1 MTDNVVGL
9 PQGSAQVSNRSAAV
23 APEPPD
29 NYTYTVCDSQFMH
42 DVAQLKALRSF
53 MIRQAKT
60 TQEAWKIELGVLNLF
75 RFDAQGRFPND
86 GEWAELEHRSNELY
100 RHLSEPDRRRFLYGQ
115 IPRLVIGTAIFLG
128 IFVLA
133 SLVSAALFVP
143 PAQKHLLFVAS
154 LTWVAAL
161 GGIGAIAFIGMNAL
175 AIQDDA
181 TFDITNRKL
190 IGLRVMLG
198 ALFAVVLTLP
208 FGFKSFVHFIQQ
220 LQEENGASIL
230 DSNAPSIAAESLLL
244 LLPFVLGFST
254 TLVIMVLNQFVEAVQ
269 SFFGKK
275 GSPPPAP
282 EGSRGGPTVVAL
294 PSAGGPPHV
303 VSPPAGAPPPAT

>member
-1 MTDNVVGL
+1 
-9 PQGSAQVSNRSAAV
+9 
-23 APEPPD
+23 
-29 NYTYTVCDSQFMH
+29 
-42 DVAQLKALRSF
+42 

-60 TQEAWKIELGVLNLF
+60 TQEAWKIELGNLNLF
-75 RFDAQGRFPND
+75 RFDAQGRFPNSE
-86 GEWAELEHRSNELY
+86 EWAELEHRSNELY
-100 RHLSEPDRRRFLYGQ
+100 RHLSEADRRRFLYGQ
-115 IPRLVIGTAIFLG
+115 IPRFVIRTAIFLG
-128 IFVLA
+128 TIVLA

-143 PAQKHLLFVAS
+143 PTAQKHLFVAF

-161 GGIGAIAFIGMNAL
+161 GGIGSIAFIGMNAL

-181 TFDITNRKL
+181 TFDITNKKL

-208 FGFKSFVHFIQQ
+208 FGFQSFSHFIEQ
-220 LQEENGASIL
+220 LQNEKGSVL
-230 DSNAPSIAAESLLL
+230 SPNAPSPSIAMESLLL
-244 LLPFVLGFST
+244 LLPFILGFST

-275 GSPPPAP
+275 GSTPPAP
-282 EGSRGGPTVVAL
+282 PTVVAL

-303 VSPPAGAPPPAT
+303 VSLPAGASPPVT

>member
-9 PQGSAQVSNRSAAV
+9 PQGSAQVSSRSAAV
-23 APEPPD
+23 APESPD
-29 NYTYTVCDSQFMH
+29 NNTYTLCDSQFMD

-60 TQEAWKIELGVLNLF
+60 TQEAWKIELGALNLF
-75 RFDAQGRFPND
+75 RFDAQGRFPYSD
-86 GEWAELEHRSNELY
+86 EWAELEHRSNELY

-115 IPRLVIGTAIFLG
+115 IPRFVIRTAIFLG
-128 IFVLA
+128 IIVLA
-133 SLVSAALFVP
+133 SLVSAVLFIEP
-143 PAQKHLLFVAS
+143 ILQKHLLFVAF

-161 GGIGAIAFIGMNAL
+161 GGIGSIAFIGMNAL

-181 TFDITNRKL
+181 TFDITNKKL

-208 FGFKSFVHFIQQ
+208 FGFKSFAHFI
-220 LQEENGASIL
+220 EEIL
-230 DSNAPSIAAESLLL
+230 KTGGSDPNARSIAMESLLL

-275 GSPPPAP
+275 ASPPPAP
-282 EGSRGGPTVVAL
+282 PTVVAL

-303 VSPPAGAPPPAT
+303 VSPPTGAPPPVT

>member
-9 PQGSAQVSNRSAAV
+9 PQGSAQVSSRGAAV
-23 APEPPD
+23 VPESPAKD
-29 NYTYTVCDSQFMH
+29 TYTLCDNHFLD

-60 TQEAWKIELGVLNLF
+60 TQDSWKIELGNLNLF
-75 RFDAQGRFPND
+75 RFDPQGRYPNSE
-86 GEWAELEHRSNELY
+86 EWAELEHRSNELY
-100 RHLSEPDRRRFLYGQ
+100 RHLSEADRRRFLYGQ
-115 IPRLVIGTAIFLG
+115 IPRVVIRTAIFLG

-133 SLVSAALFVP
+133 TLMTAALFVP
-143 PAQKHLLFVAS
+143 SHKLLFVAF

-161 GGIGAIAFIGMNAL
+161 GGIGSIAFIGMNAL

-181 TFDITNRKL
+181 SFDITNKKL

-208 FGFKSFVHFIQQ
+208 FGPDSFFHFIEQ
-220 LQEENGASIL
+220 LEKGGV
-230 DSNAPSIAAESLLL
+230 SNPNVSNPTPSVAMESLLL
-244 LLPFVLGFST
+244 LLPFILGFST

-269 SFFGKK
+269 SFFGKH

-282 EGSRGGPTVVAL
+282 PTVVAT
-294 PSAGGPPHV
+294 SAGGPPHA
-303 VSPPAGAPPPAT
+303 VSPPAGAPPHGLA